1 MGDEFKDA
9 PLPPPYAPLSPR
21 SNYLKR
27 EFPRPPLVQRHER
40 LAPKSHK
47 QIRMNQIR
55 KSLEKP
61 RSIKRRHS
69 ANKRSVKRSAQKSF
83 IARNAYTIL
92 GHGSEGSSTFIL
104 PNNCMVITLAH
115 PGELTYVDKSSKY
128 YRKLATMDM
137 NILLNPLQ
145 HKHELTKNFGPLK
158 FYPPGSKC
166 PDFFYQ
172 LSSIFPHKNQ
182 EKKPEKIVSK
192 YNENENENE
201 NENDYYQE
209 TLYRA
214 YIPGSGVVNIK
225 SLQKDVDLHESYG
238 EQYSTKEE
246 IESYTSKDIY
256 DEILSH
262 YNNSVLPTKQ
272 TIQKK
277 LDSIRLDRS
286 DPSMPYYNYI
296 DALQTIYKS
305 HDYNATQS
313 ELIRKLPPGV
323 YYNFVCRDISRL
335 QDIFYKKNVYD
346 IPQPN
351 MKTIPYLKAK
361 HRETGENKYKQAV
374 NVIGQRIGN
383 FSRKELVR
391 NLYTS
396 NSFKRNELHKY
407 NKKIANYT
415 NFRPQVVDLL
425 QRLHKEKEN
434 ASQFRNIFY
443 EEDPEYLEGEEQ
455 LAKYNKNIQRA
466 TDTLKK
472 VNNTILQHQKEK
484 TSAARRFGSMKSV
497 KKRRHS
503 AH

>member
-27 EFPRPPLVQRHER
+27 EFPRPPLVQRRER

-69 ANKRSVKRSAQKSF
+69 ANKRSVKRSNKSAQKSF

-104 PNNCMVITLAH
+104 PDNCMVITLAH

-128 YRKLATMDM
+128 YRKMATMDM

-172 LSSIFPHKNQ
+172 LSSIFPHKNL
-182 EKKPEKIVSK
+182 KVKSV
-192 YNENENENE
+192 
-201 NENDYYQE
+201 NENDYRKTTYE
-209 TLYRA
+209 ALK
-214 YIPGSGVVNIK
+214 PGSGVVNIK
-225 SLQKDVDLHESYG
+225 SLQKDSHESYG
-238 EQYSTKEE
+238 KPYATKEE
-246 IESYTSKDIY
+246 IESYTNEDIH

-262 YNNSVLPTKQ
+262 YNNSLFPTQ
-272 TIQKK
+272 DTVQDNIEMIMDM
-277 LDSIRLDRS
+277 LNERGSTAFD
-286 DPSMPYYNYI
+286 NYQYTLETMHTSRDF
-296 DALQTIYKS
+296 DA
-305 HDYNATQS
+305 AQS

-484 TSAARRFGSMKSV
+484 TSVARRFGSMKSV
-497 KKRRHS
+497 NKRRHS